1 MSNPELMLACH
12 DTFALGRGG
21 CIPLKSGRI
30 LAVSGSGVA
39 YSDDGAM
46 TWCEPYEGVYA
57 NGGRPMIQNLVEL
70 ADGTIAGID
79 FCARP
84 VPRSKKKGLAPEAFL
99 TVTEDLGRTWSEP
112 RPIND
117 DGMRSSC
124 GNSETAFT
132 NAIMRTSSGRIIL
145 PLHHAIG
152 KEGWHQTGTPFV
164 GGYVD
169 GEFTSTDAHFYDPH
183 FGACYV
189 IYSDD
194 EGQTWQSNSDGE
206 LFIIT
211 EEGFGHMVANWE
223 PSVAEVEPGKLIM
236 FLRSRLGR
244 VFQSWSHDDG
254 DTWSRPQPTQLA
266 ASSSPN
272 IIKRLPHGHLLAVW
286 NQVSEQEIRQG
297 YIRTRLS
304 AAVSRNG
311 GGIWEFFQNVES
323 IHEQRHVEPGPIRL
337 TRPDTKF
344 ASHSSLPAYENEAQW
359 AGPLDERYGR
369 WTNHT
374 VCVLEDRVLILYSST
389 CKVLPFNWFY
399 RGRDPHAETPLLDKI
414 AAFR

>member
-12 DTFALGRGG
+12 DTFALARGG

-30 LAVSGSGVA
+30 LAVSGSGAA

-46 TWCEPYEGVYA
+46 TWCEPYEGVYT
-57 NGGRPMIQNLVEL
+57 NGGRPKIQNLVEL

-117 DGMRSSC
+117 DGMRSS
-124 GNSETAFT
+124 AFT

-169 GEFTSTDAHFYDPH
+169 GEYTTTDAHFYDPH

-223 PSVAEVEPGKLIM
+223 PSVA
-236 FLRSRLGR
+236 R
-244 VFQSWSHDDG
+244 
-254 DTWSRPQPTQLA
+254 
-266 ASSSPN
+266 SSP
-272 IIKRLPHGHLLAVW
+272 
-286 NQVSEQEIRQG
+286 
-297 YIRTRLS
+297 
-304 AAVSRNG
+304 
-311 GGIWEFFQNVES
+311 
-323 IHEQRHVEPGPIRL
+323 
-337 TRPDTKF
+337 
-344 ASHSSLPAYENEAQW
+344 AS
-359 AGPLDERYGR
+359 
-369 WTNHT
+369 
-374 VCVLEDRVLILYSST
+374 
-389 CKVLPFNWFY
+389 
-399 RGRDPHAETPLLDKI
+399 
-414 AAFR
+414 